1 LFELF
6 ADGITVNGVTRH
18 INREIIDALM
28 SNLPGTTKRSRED
41 MAKIIRN
48 LTTNQL
54 NRAFLMLNAPEGVKR
69 QKWDAIT
76 LKLFKKCNPQCK
88 SEEPWNEYLYFP
100 IDGKTFSGHATRTT
114 LGNSIRSLCYTYTMW
129 RSYLKS
135 KGLDTKHQDWMRPWD
150 HKNQK
155 VIRVAA
161 SGDD

>member
-1 LFELF
+1 MFELF

-69 QKWDAIT
+69 QKWGAET
-76 LKLFKKCNPQCK
+76 LKLFKKCNP
-88 SEEPWNEYLYFP
+88 
-100 IDGKTFSGHATRTT
+100 
-114 LGNSIRSLCYTYTMW
+114 
-129 RSYLKS
+129 
-135 KGLDTKHQDWMRPWD
+135 
-150 HKNQK
+150 
-155 VIRVAA
+155 
-161 SGDD
+161 

>member
-69 QKWDAIT
+69 QKWDAAT
-76 LKLFKKCNPQCK
+76 LKLFKKCNP
-88 SEEPWNEYLYFP
+88 
-100 IDGKTFSGHATRTT
+100 
-114 LGNSIRSLCYTYTMW
+114 
-129 RSYLKS
+129 
-135 KGLDTKHQDWMRPWD
+135 
-150 HKNQK
+150 
-155 VIRVAA
+155 
-161 SGDD
+161 